1 MPEPNLLAGGHA
13 EADAPVAPV
22 VLHQDIPEGDAAQ
35 ERAGCAVVE
44 HAQAVR
50 AGLARVH
57 EQVVQRPR
65 LQPHILR
72 HGSLQARTTP
82 TLPLRPGH
90 CSHHFPHHAWV
101 FFLHR

>member
-57 EQVVQRPR
+57 EKVIQRPR

-72 HGSLQARTTP
+72 HRLASGTYRTHHPIANTFLLML
-82 TLPLRPGH
+82 LPAPCLGLL
-90 CSHHFPHHAWV
+90 FD
-101 FFLHR
+101 